1 MRLAKFTQSAMEG
14 LPETAVWINPTHI
27 VNIYANHAGTAIRTS
42 GFPTRDVHGVLG
54 TPEEV
59 AAEINAAMKVTTP
72 YLEIGFSFDKIADEL
87 ERLVLDTE
95 LYQDGKPEETPWLSH
110 CCAECGGEM
119 MRSELDNEGK
129 YTYVCKQCCDEANK
143 EEDNADDSTHNAS
156 QQHEE
161 DPSDPD
167 RHEG

>member
-1 MRLAKFTQSAMEG
+1 MRLAKFTQSTRGVPIWMNPMVVESVIQKSNGTSIEATSGAEAG
-14 LPETAVWINPTHI
+14 ATYLVLETA
-27 VNIYANHAGTAIRTS
+27 
-42 GFPTRDVHGVLG
+42 
-54 TPEEV
+54 EEV
-59 AAEINAAMKVTTP
+59 AAEINAAMKVTTL

-95 LYQDGKPEETPWLSH
+95 LYQDGKPEETPWLRH
-110 CCAECGGEM
+110 CAECGGEM
-119 MRSELDNEGK
+119 MRSEFDNEGK

-161 DPSDPD
+161 DPRDPD